1 MKKMITTLLLL
12 TIVLFG
18 SGTFKWKIGGMSC
31 AVCVE
36 DLTDELKEKYPM
48 YKVDLNYTDKILILD
63 GKGIDV
69 NTTTI
74 ERIIDMKGYK
84 ATRLY

>member
-1 MKKMITTLLLL
+1 MKKIITITLLLTL
-12 TIVLFG
+12 VLFG
-18 SGTFKWKIGGMSC
+18 SSTFKWKIGGMSC

-48 YKVDLNYTDKILILD
+48 YKVNLNYTDKILVLES
-63 GKGIDV
+63 KGIDV

-74 ERIIDMKGYK
+74 ERIVDMKGYK
-84 ATRLY
+84 ATRVY